1 WNHIQQLGSVAMKSV
16 QSSGKSPLALYFNNL
31 TPYVVGHIQSVQGSA
46 LNNVTATTRVV
57 VHFLIAPRGGWTEGF
72 DEGKAIGEG
81 NSVQFNGN
89 EVHDFVSCGE
99 SHPESPEIYSLPDY
113 NLNFELV
120 DEEDCCY
127 FHATKKH
134 VVQARGGD
142 IFDVYRKKRVLENF
156 ETLYSVFLMIFFL
169 YAIVRDL
176 EFRRKVLFVQRQ
188 VLLFGL
194 SGFIIH

>member
-1 WNHIQQLGSVAMKSV
+1 
-16 QSSGKSPLALYFNNL
+16 
-31 TPYVVGHIQSVQGSA
+31 
-46 LNNVTATTRVV
+46 
-57 VHFLIAPRGGWTEGF
+57 
-72 DEGKAIGEG
+72 
-81 NSVQFNGN
+81 
-89 EVHDFVSCGE
+89 VSK
-99 SHPESPEIYSLPDY
+99 Y

-120 DEEDCCY
+120 DEEDCYY

-176 EFRRKVLFVQRQ
+176 EFRRKILFVQRQ

-194 SGFIIH
+194 SGFIIHVIIIFFFFYVFPPLNALEFLLC